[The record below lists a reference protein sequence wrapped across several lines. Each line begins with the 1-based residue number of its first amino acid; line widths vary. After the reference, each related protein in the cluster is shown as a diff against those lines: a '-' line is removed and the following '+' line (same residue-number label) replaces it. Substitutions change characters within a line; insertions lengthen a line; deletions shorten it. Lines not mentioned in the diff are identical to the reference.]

1 MTMTKITAEDIS
13 FLRAVLA
20 PSWLSGLVVVLAGLI
35 ITVGALI
42 TFSLNNSAL
51 KQDLIGW
58 EQSHT
63 NTGLSLTGQSLQAVS
78 PTLANSW
85 PLILVWAVVGLV
97 TYVIA
102 AAIIRFILETI
113 QLSRQLDYVH
123 ANRRLMVENI
133 IEHLVMR
140 LVAALLLLTLVLLF
154 VYHTLPYVISACR
167 TSVSYSWSL
176 NGARYAAISFI
187 LTALCTYA
195 GSILLRLT
203 IGKKRVFERS

>member
-1 MTMTKITAEDIS
+1 MTKITAEDIEYM
-13 FLRAVLA
+13 RAVLA
-20 PSWLSGLVVVLAGLI
+20 PSWLSGLVVVLSGLI
-35 ITVGALI
+35 VTAGAII
-42 TFSLNNSAL
+42 TFSLNNSAF

-63 NTGLSLTGQSLQAVS
+63 NTGLSVTGQSLQPVN

-97 TYVIA
+97 TYIIA
-102 AAIIRFILETI
+102 AAIVRFILETV
-113 QLSRQLDYVH
+113 QVRRQLDYVH
-123 ANRRLMVENI
+123 ANPRLMVEYI

-140 LVAALLLLTLVLLF
+140 LIAALLLVTLVMLF
-154 VYHTLPYVISACR
+154 VYHTLPYVISASR
-167 TSVSYSWSL
+167 TSVNYSWSL

-203 IGKKRVFERS
+203 LGQKRVFERS